1 MIGVDKID
9 DIRRLGRR
17 GASVASIARDTGVS
31 EPTVRK
37 YLRECDLSER
47 PPAVGR
53 APESPLLE
61 PFAEL
66 VDSWLLEDRRCWFKQ
81 RHTAK
86 RVFDRLVSERGF
98 EGSYTTVQR
107 YVRRRREEL
116 AAEADDNVN
125 VKIDDRAT
133 VSPPPARPRRRL
145 PRYRTFVVLV
155 GPLLPNPPSSCRSG
169 RPSAC
174 TTCPLS

>member
-1 MIGVDKID
+1 MSAGTPTYPFGLPLSMLRLRRLGARKEMIGVDKID
-9 DIRRLGRR
+9 DIRRLGRS

-37 YLRECDLSER
+37 YLREPDLSER

-61 PFAEL
+61 PFEEL

-86 RVFDRLVSERGF
+86 RVYDRLVSERGF
-98 EGSYTTVQR
+98 DV
-107 YVRRRREEL
+107 
-116 AAEADDNVN
+116 ADVAILNWTH
-125 VKIDDRAT
+125 R
-133 VSPPPARPRRRL
+133 
-145 PRYRTFVVLV
+145 
-155 GPLLPNPPSSCRSG
+155 
-169 RPSAC
+169 
-174 TTCPLS
+174 

>member
-9 DIRRLGRR
+9 DIRRLGRG
-17 GASVASIARDTGVS
+17 GASVASISRDTGVS

-37 YLRECDLSER
+37 YLREPDLSER

-61 PFAEL
+61 PFAETI
-66 VDSWLLEDRRCWFKQ
+66 DSWLLEDRRCWLEQ

-86 RVFDRLVSERGF
+86 RVFDRLVSEHGF
-98 EGSYTTVQR
+98 EGSYSTVRR

-116 AAEADDNVN
+116 AAELD
-125 VKIDDRAT
+125 
-133 VSPPPARPRRRL
+133 AREAQG
-145 PRYRTFVVLV
+145 F
-155 GPLLPNPPSSCRSG
+155 LLPG
-169 RPSAC
+169 
-174 TTCPLS
+174 

>member
-9 DIRRLGRR
+9 DIRKLGRN
-17 GASVASIARDTGVS
+17 GATVASIARDTGVS

-37 YLRECDLSER
+37 YLREPDLSEG

-66 VDSWLLEDRRCWFKQ
+66 IDSWLLEDRRCWFKQ

-86 RVFDRLVSERGF
+86 RVYDRLVGEKGD
-98 EGSYTTVQR
+98 TVNIKT
-107 YVRRRREEL
+107 
-116 AAEADDNVN
+116 A
-125 VKIDDRAT
+125 DRAT
-133 VSPPPARPRRRL
+133 VSCTPALLLFRL
-145 PRYRTFVVLV
+145 PRHPAFAA
-155 GPLLPNPPSSCRSG
+155 SG
-169 RPSAC
+169 
-174 TTCPLS
+174 